1 MEPSG
6 TKLYRNSVS
15 SETPSSIGTVT
26 LVAYLPAPS
35 KRSAVAKPT
44 DKANTASSRA
54 AIFSLEHT

>member
-15 SETPSSIGTVT
+15 SETPSSIDSNFSI
-26 LVAYLPAPS
+26 AYLPAPS
-35 KRSAVAKPT
+35 KRSAVVKPT
-44 DKANTASSRA
+44 DKANTASSRT